1 MDAQQPPS
9 VTRFGVFEIDRRSGE
24 LRKHGVRIRLR
35 AQSFQVLTLLVD
47 RAGEVVT
54 REALQRHIWSTDTF
68 VDFERGLN
76 KAINRLREALGE
88 TADNPRFIETL
99 PKRGYRFIAP
109 VAHLPHASARGADLP
124 VQAGAGAAGVARPWL
139 PRPAAAA
146 LAGAG
151 FLALVGLMVAGYAWL
166 GRRPAAPAEPARV
179 VLADIDNLTGEA
191 AFDDTLEQALTVTL
205 EQSPAVR
212 IVPAHEIA
220 RTLRLMQ
227 RPAAPRLTTD
237 LAGDVCRR
245 IGGAAVLG
253 GSLSRLGHEYML
265 GLHALDCRTGDA
277 LARLQAR
284 ASRKDGVLRALDD
297 AVPGI
302 REKLGEPRESIRRFD
317 TRVHDLLTTGSLE
330 AFEAYTSGERNV
342 IARGGWSNVPF
353 FERAIE
359 LDPEFAYAHAA
370 LGLVLGTLGEAR
382 RSSAHAAR
390 AYALRHRVS
399 EWERLF
405 ITAQYHDRVT
415 GDLDQAVATC
425 EVWIQTYP
433 GDRTAHNRLAGA
445 YIQVGQPARA
455 LASLEAARRAGRDH
469 PIDVDQWAA
478 TLARLDRAE
487 EARPVVRA
495 LLAETPDRLPLR
507 RTAYRLAFLT
517 GDNREMAAHLEW
529 ATATPHAEALFAE
542 QAEADARAG
551 RLDASRTW
559 LRRAVSAVRR
569 ERAGAAA
576 VWSAAHAV
584 REALLGNAREARAEA
599 RAALASEASWE
610 TRALAAV
617 ALARIGDAD
626 AAGELAAALNAE
638 RPRGTLVQHYWL
650 PAIRAQSALHARNP
664 ARAVELLQAAEP
676 YELADTRLPLLPAY
690 LRGEAHLAAGD
701 ARRADAE
708 FRKLLRHRGLVAS
721 SVLGPLAQLGVG
733 RARARAG
740 DTEQAKAHY
749 AGLLATWRDA
759 EAGVPVVTESRTE
772 YEAIR

>member
-1 MDAQQPPS
+1 MDAEQSPS
-9 VTRFGVFEIDRRSGE
+9 VSRFGVFEIDRRSGE
-24 LRKHGVRIRLR
+24 LRKHGMRIRLR

-109 VAHLPHASARGADLP
+109 VEHLPRAPAVGPDVP
-124 VQAGAGAAGVARPWL
+124 VKAAAGAARVAPRL

-151 FLALVGLMVAGYAWL
+151 GLALVGLIVVGSAWL
-166 GRRPAAPAEPARV
+166 DRRPATPAEPARV
-179 VLADIDNLTGEA
+179 VLADIDNHTGDP
-191 AFDDTLEQALTVTL
+191 AFDETLEQALTVTL

-212 IVPAHEIA
+212 IVPPHEIA

-237 LAGDVCRR
+237 MARDVCRR
-245 IGGAAVLG
+245 VGGAAVLG
-253 GSLSRLGHEYML
+253 GSLSRLGHDYVL

-284 ASRKDGVLRALDD
+284 ASRKDDVLRALDD
-297 AVPGI
+297 AVPEV

-342 IARGGWSNVPF
+342 MARGGWSTVPF

-405 ITAQYHDRVT
+405 ITSQYHERVT
-415 GDLDQAVATC
+415 GNLDQAIATC

-433 GDRTAHNRLAGA
+433 GERTAHNRLAGA
-445 YIQVGQPARA
+445 YLQVGQPARA
-455 LASLEAARRAGRDH
+455 LSSLEAARRAGHDH

-478 TLARLDRAE
+478 TLGRLDRAE

-507 RTAYRLAFLT
+507 RTAYRLALLVDD
-517 GDNREMAAHLEW
+517 GREMAAQLEW

-551 RLDASRTW
+551 RLEASRTW
-559 LRRAVSAVRR
+559 LRRAVAAAVRR

-599 RAALASEASWE
+599 RAALASEATWE

-617 ALARIGDAD
+617 ALARVGEVE
-626 AAGELAAALNAE
+626 AAGELAAALSAE
-638 RPRGTLVQHYWL
+638 RPDGTLVQHYWL
-650 PAIRAQSALHARNP
+650 PVIRAQSALHARNP

-701 ARRADAE
+701 AWRADAE
-708 FRKLLRHRGLVAS
+708 FQKLLRHRGLVAS
-721 SVLGPLAQLGVG
+721 SVLGPLAQLGVA

-740 DTEQAKAHY
+740 DIVQAKTHY

-759 EAGVPVVTESRTE
+759 EAGVPVITESRTE
-772 YEAIR
+772 YEARR